1 MSIIKMKMA
10 RRAAKYLS
18 QACKNFLPA
27 QGAKME
33 VRKSANELIYHKLQ
47 IFDFLLHS
55 KRSAPCGLK
64 MGRPIKGLKILHS
77 SNNNPLN
84 IRIGNQWL
92 GVKNRMQFITRK
104 YKEN

>member
-1 MSIIKMKMA
+1 
-10 RRAAKYLS
+10 
-18 QACKNFLPA
+18 
-27 QGAKME
+27 
-33 VRKSANELIYHKLQ
+33 
-47 IFDFLLHS
+47 
-55 KRSAPCGLK
+55 
-64 MGRPIKGLKILHS
+64 MGRPIKGLKFLHS